1 MLPYRFQNW
10 GQNKN
15 SSKED
20 FIHKVKSQGDLEKE
34 TYKVVWTFLSPR
46 IHQCILE
53 GVPLLQG
60 LDNHHGPQP
69 LL

>member
-34 TYKVVWTFLSPR
+34 TYKVVWTFLAPEFINAFWKECLFYR
-46 IHQCILE
+46 A
-53 GVPLLQG
+53 
-60 LDNHHGPQP
+60 
-69 LL
+69 